1 MATKK
6 YLDLDGLSTLWSKVK
21 TLVGNYV
28 PTTRKVNNKT
38 LNADITL
45 SASDV
50 GAVASS
56 HTHSYA
62 GSSSAGGAAN
72 SVASNLTLKLNSGTT
87 EGTNMFTFNG
97 AATKAV
103 NITPSAIGAATAADI
118 ATAIAALNAI
128 KISIVSSLPAV
139 ANAQANTIY
148 FVPSSG
154 GSGDSYDEYML
165 INGAFEKVGNT
176 AVDLSGYVQDTDLV
190 AITTEEINALT

>member
-6 YLDLDGLSTLWSKVK
+6 YLGLTSLQTLWSKIT

-28 PTTRKVNNKT
+28 PTTRKVNNKA
-38 LNADITL
+38 LSADITL

-50 GAVASS
+50 GAAAAS

-62 GSSSAGGAAN
+62 GSGSAGGAAN
-72 SVASNLTLKLNSGTT
+72 SVANSLTVKLNSGAT

-97 AATKAV
+97 GAAKSV
-103 NITPSAIGAATAADI
+103 NITPAAIGAATAADI

-128 KISIVSSLPAV
+128 KISIVASLPAV
-139 ANAQANTIY
+139 GSAQANTIY
-148 FVPSSG
+148 FVPNTTSAN
-154 GSGDSYDEYML
+154 DVYDEYML

-176 AVDLSGYVQDTDLV
+176 AVDLSGYVLEDDLV
-190 AITTEEINALT
+190 EITTAEINALT